1 MPERK
6 RQRRIYVDTS
16 VFGGVYD
23 HEFSGPSEKLM
34 EHIRIGIFTLVTSVL
49 VEKEIKQAPPEMWD
63 LFDKMLEM
71 AEYTEIDKEAILLQ

>member
-1 MPERK
+1 
-6 RQRRIYVDTS
+6 
-16 VFGGVYD
+16 
-23 HEFSGPSEKLM
+23 M